1 MSHAKQKLITDMNNV
16 AHLEEESGTKQF
28 LSEAICSD
36 VQANIKCNT
45 IENYEA
51 ADFVISNGVKLI
63 NYPHSDYE
71 LLSDVRYTYVMSILE
86 LLEQYLPE
94 IRINDFD
101 LLDQRLWND
110 EVQITNQIVNE
121 KMESIMRELKIQTP
135 RGISF
140 KRIGNE
146 MFKLIKTIRQLPKW
160 CRIFESTPSMFWAN
174 ILRDENLAMT
184 PILRDIIRSSLAI
197 PAGSAAAERSFGLMN
212 YVKTAHRAR
221 LSPENINHIVRIRHN
236 GPIVGGIE
244 MEPYADKWLESHER
258 CDALHTTTRVKAKK
272 DRTGDSLDNEIVYST
287 IF

>member
-1 MSHAKQKLITDMNNV
+1 MSHAKQQMIEDMHNV
-16 AHLEEESGTKQF
+16 ASLGEGTETKKF

-36 VQANIKCNT
+36 VVRNIKCNT
-45 IENYEA
+45 VDAYEA
-51 ADFVISNGVKLI
+51 AGFVIWRGTKLV
-63 NYPHSDYE
+63 NYVESEYE
-71 LLSDVRYTYVMSILE
+71 LLSDVRYTYVESILD

-160 CRIFESTPSMFWAN
+160 CQIFESTPSMFWAN
-174 ILRDENLAMT
+174 IMRNDALTINPT
-184 PILRDIIRSSLAI
+184 VKQIIRSALAI
-197 PAGSAAAERSFGLMN
+197 PAGSAAAERSFGMMN
-212 YVKTAHRAR
+212 YIKTSQRAN
-221 LSPENINHIVRIRHN
+221 LNEENINHIVRIRHN
-236 GPIVGGIE
+236 GPITGALNL
-244 MEPYADKWLESHER
+244 EPYAKKFVESHER
-258 CDALHTTTRVKAKK
+258 CDPLHDTTGKMKKRKA
-272 DRTGDSLDNEIVYST
+272 GEPMEEEHVHST